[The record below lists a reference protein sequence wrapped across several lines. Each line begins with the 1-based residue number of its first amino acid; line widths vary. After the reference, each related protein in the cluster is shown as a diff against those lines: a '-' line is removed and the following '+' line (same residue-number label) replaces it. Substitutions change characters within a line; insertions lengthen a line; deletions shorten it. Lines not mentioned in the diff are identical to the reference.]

1 MAIPR
6 SSSVLTAVSWFYDT
20 ARAATCMMKVSK
32 NMKKAEHKD
41 WVCCTG
47 VTGSVSSS
55 SLVGIKV
62 EIGKVFTAHQ
72 IVTLNI
78 QKPHDKMGA
87 LSSRRSLENTSPRTR
102 ENSQEKPTVC
112 LQVADS
118 SPGHKAVADVEESNG
133 LKGNIKCFHL
143 EILHFKGHCMNSGV
157 RVICCNPT
165 CSLVNM
171 NCYLHSLKY
180 YSSLNINQTQSTA
193 PSFQFK

>member
-20 ARAATCMMKVSK
+20 ARAASCMMKVSK

-41 WVCCTG
+41 WVCCTE

-87 LSSRRSLENTSPRTR
+87 LSSRRSLENTSLRTR
-102 ENSQEKPTVC
+102 ENSQEKPTIC

-143 EILHFKGHCMNSGV
+143 EILHFKGHCMNSGAK
-157 RVICCNPT
+157 
-165 CSLVNM
+165 SDML
-171 NCYLHSLKY
+171 
-180 YSSLNINQTQSTA
+180 QSHLQPCKHELLST
-193 PSFQFK
+193 